1 VQAGGLTTNQL
12 SQKIAAD
19 FDQKYVKNPIV
30 TVAVKDAASQKITV
44 DGEVTQPGVYEIPPH
59 TTLTQAVALA
69 KGPDAVADIH
79 DVSIVRIGAAGRN
92 VITYD
97 LDDIHDG
104 KATDPFVQASD
115 EVVVDASGSRKFVR
129 DFGSVIGLLTWMR
142 P

>member
-1 VQAGGLTTNQL
+1 
-12 SQKIAAD
+12 
-19 FDQKYVKNPIV
+19 
-30 TVAVKDAASQKITV
+30 
-44 DGEVTQPGVYEIPPH
+44 
-59 TTLTQAVALA
+59 LA